1 MQLIKCPEAVAVA
14 VVVSS
19 ISEALVMIILGSV
32 VFFAAI
38 IDLSTQRIPNKI
50 TFPTILIGFI
60 CQAWLKGFS
69 GLIFSLQGLGLG
81 IGLFILPYMIGKMGA
96 GDAKLMGA
104 VGAFLG
110 PKGVFIAFLYASIAG
125 GIYALLLIFFHRQQ
139 FKGFVSE
146 QYANIVALYVTRKF
160 DKDIAMN
167 KSSRPRLCYGLA
179 IAAGTWLYIGLE
191 LSGISQLLPI

>member
-1 MQLIKCPEAVAVA
+1 
-14 VVVSS
+14 VVINIFNLPSPVSN
-19 ISEALVMIILGSV
+19 SEALAMMILGSI

-38 IDLSTQRIPNKI
+38 IDLNTQRIPNKI

-60 CQAWLKGFS
+60 CQVWLKGFS
-69 GLIFSLQGLGLG
+69 GLIFSLQGFGLG

-110 PKGVFIAFLYASIAG
+110 PKGVFISFLYISIAG
-125 GIYALLLIFFHRQQ
+125 GIYALLLILFRRQQ
-139 FKGFVSE
+139 FKGFFTE
-146 QYANIVALYVTRKF
+146 QYVNIVTLYRTRKF
-160 DKDIAMN
+160 DGDIAMK
-167 KSSRPRLCYGLA
+167 KSGRPRLCYGLA

-191 LSGISQLLPI
+191 LSGVNQLLPL